1 MKRFKFKET
10 IRVRFAETDAQ
21 GVVWNG
27 NYLTYF
33 DVAMTEYLRAMG
45 LAYQEVVGESLEFVL
60 ARFEID
66 YKAPASFDDHV
77 EIYTGVSR
85 IGNASIAFGFEM
97 FNGDNGLLLT
107 QGQAVYVVLD
117 RRTGATTRV
126 PDRFRQLAGKFE
138 GKRFAPAGP
147 AGEDG

>member
-1 MKRFKFKET
+1 
-10 IRVRFAETDAQ
+10 
-21 GVVWNG
+21 
-27 NYLTYF
+27 
-33 DVAMTEYLRAMG
+33 
-45 LAYQEVVGESLEFVL
+45 VVGENLEFVL

-66 YKAPASFDDHV
+66 YKAPASFDDQV

-85 IGNASIAFGFEM
+85 IGNASIVFGFEM

-126 PDRFRQLAGKFE
+126 PDRFRRLAGKIE
-138 GKRFAPAGP
+138 GKIFAQAGP
-147 AGEDG
+147 AGAEG

>member
-10 IRVRFAETDAQ
+10 VRVRFAETDAQ

-45 LAYQEVVGESLEFVL
+45 VAYQAAVGEGFEFVL

-66 YKAPASFDDHV
+66 YKAPAAFDDPV
-77 EIYTGVSR
+77 EIYTGIAR
-85 IGNASIAFGFEM
+85 IGNSSMTFGFEM
-97 FNGDNGLLLT
+97 YNGDNALLLT
-107 QGQAVYVVLD
+107 RGEAVYVMLD
-117 RRTGATTRV
+117 RRTGTSTRV
-126 PDRFRQLAGKFE
+126 PDRIRELAGKFE
-138 GKRFAPAGP
+138 HKDFNQ
-147 AGEDG
+147 E

>member
-10 IRVRFAETDAQ
+10 LRVRFAETDAQ

-66 YKAPASFDDHV
+66 YKAPAAFDDPV

-107 QGQAVYVVLD
+107 QGQAIYVVLD

-126 PDRFRQLAGKFE
+126 PDRFRRLAGKFE
-138 GKRFAPAGP
+138 GKIFSQASK
-147 AGEDG
+147 DG